1 MEAEAAAANPEQGRW
16 QGRQDAQNPREG
28 VCEGPAMTMPA
39 VVRGHV
45 DGPASP
51 VWMVQPPEEAYYEW
65 IQSNKRENPLLL
77 LQASRHSRVQ
87 GGAVPVSCLCAP
99 GDKPSQGGSLERPQG
114 AHAGD
119 LSQSLDL

>member
-16 QGRQDAQNPREG
+16 QGCQDAQNPREG
-28 VCEGPAMTMPA
+28 VCEGPAMTMPT

-51 VWMVQPPEEAYYEW
+51 VWMIQPPKEACYKW
-65 IQSNKRENPLLL
+65 IQSNKRESPLLL

-87 GGAVPVSCLCAP
+87 GGAMPVSYLRAP

-114 AHAGD
+114 AGAGD
-119 LSQSLDL
+119 LSQSRDL